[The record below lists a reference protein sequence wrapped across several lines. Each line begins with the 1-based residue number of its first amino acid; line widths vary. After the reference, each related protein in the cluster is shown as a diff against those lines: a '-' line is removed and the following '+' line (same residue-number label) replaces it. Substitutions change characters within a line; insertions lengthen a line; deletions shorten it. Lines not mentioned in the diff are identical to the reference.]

1 MIPSTLFSW
10 AELHWQQYQGTFFRW
25 DYHKTADY
33 SFLRACNI
41 KSRACNIKPWTCNI
55 KPRACN
61 IKPRACNIK
70 SRACNITWYILTRA
84 WYIRVRASYI
94 KSRTCNLRPELATL
108 KTRTCNL
115 RDRNL
120 QPYGTELATLRNRSS
135 QYPSVFSS
143 IALLL
148 VSWSSTWLLF
158 PHQTMMTNSSVL
170 SYLSFNS
177 SVFHVKSSRN
187 WFLITRATSLW
198 LSGS

>member
-33 SFLRACNI
+33 RFLRACNI
-41 KSRACNIKPWTCNI
+41 KS
-55 KPRACN
+55 
-61 IKPRACNIK
+61 RACNIK

-120 QPYGTELATLRNRSS
+120 QPYGTELATLRNGTCNLTEQKFTISFCFFVNS
-135 QYPSVFSS
+135 TSFSIMVFDLATFSS
-143 IALLL
+143 PNHDDKFQCL
-148 VSWSSTWLLF
+148 VLF
-158 PHQTMMTNSSVL
+158 IL
-170 SYLSFNS
+170 
-177 SVFHVKSSRN
+177 
-187 WFLITRATSLW
+187 
-198 LSGS
+198 

>member
-115 RDRNL
+115 TERNL
-120 QPYGTELATLRNRSS
+120 QPYGTEVHN
-135 QYPSVFSS
+135 
-143 IALLL
+143 I
-148 VSWSSTWLLF
+148 LLF
-158 PHQTMMTNSSVL
+158 FWLRIPVDTRSLIPVISVHSISNL
-170 SYLSFNS
+170 QYRWQS
-177 SVFHVKSSRN
+177 
-187 WFLITRATSLW
+187 
-198 LSGS
+198 

>member
-1 MIPSTLFSW
+1 M
-10 AELHWQQYQGTFFRW
+10 
-25 DYHKTADY
+25 
-33 SFLRACNI
+33 RACNI
-41 KSRACNIKPWTCNI
+41 KSRACNI

-115 RDRNL
+115 
-120 QPYGTELATLRNRSS
+120 TELATLRNRSS

-187 WFLITRATSLW
+187 
-198 LSGS
+198 

>member
-41 KSRACNIKPWTCNI
+41 KSRACNI
-55 KPRACN
+55 
-61 IKPRACNIK
+61 
-70 SRACNITWYILTRA
+70 TWYILTRA

-94 KSRTCNLRPELATL
+94 KS
-108 KTRTCNL
+108 RTCNL